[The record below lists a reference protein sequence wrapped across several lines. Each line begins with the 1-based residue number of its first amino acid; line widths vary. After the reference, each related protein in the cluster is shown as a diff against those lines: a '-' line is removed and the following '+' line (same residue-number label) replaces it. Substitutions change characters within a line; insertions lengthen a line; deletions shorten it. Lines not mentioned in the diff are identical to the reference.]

1 MLKTTKCLEC
11 ILLLCL
17 LAELVPNNLPPSLL
31 LVSAQEQE
39 QDDYYPELSSIVPLC
54 ESLIPYFYDS
64 GKDSALH
71 DNATTSNLTAAVVS
85 HPGAPWIQLDLSRTR
100 LSSNARLIL
109 RGEASTQVLDARA
122 LAYASNG
129 YSAVFA
135 GDAVSVELVV
145 GGRRRRHLSGEAT
158 SSRIVV
164 SNVLVGLCRDDDPF
178 VVGVESICGAEDDRS
193 PSYDVRQGRIALG
206 GSCTAWLVSESV
218 FVTAGHCGNATERS
232 RMHFTFDVGPAN
244 AEDQYAV
251 ELSTYVRVYE
261 GALDDPDWAVGRLL
275 PNAGTKLL
283 PGVAQGGWYNI
294 STSAAAWS
302 VDGTVRI
309 TGYGADDDPLR
320 KLMQQTHAGTIISV
334 ASNYLRYS
342 ADSMVSR

>member
-1 MLKTTKCLEC
+1 MLKTAKCLEC

-31 LVSAQEQE
+31 AVSAQQ
-39 QDDYYPELSSIVPLC
+39 QDDYPEPSSIVPLC

-64 GKDSALH
+64 GNDSALN
-71 DNATTSNLTAAVVS
+71 DNATTNNLTAAVVS

-100 LSSNARLIL
+100 LSSSARLIL
-109 RGEASTQVLDARA
+109 RGEASTQELDAHA

-129 YSAVFA
+129 YSAVFS
-135 GDAVSVELVV
+135 GDAVSVELAVV
-145 GGRRRRHLSGEAT
+145 RPPAGGRRRRHLSGEAT
-158 SSRIVV
+158 SRIVV
-164 SNVLVGLCRDDDPF
+164 SNILVGLCDP
-178 VVGVESICGAEDDRS
+178 VAGVESICFTEDDRV
-193 PSYDVRQGRIALG
+193 PSRDVRQGRIGLG

-232 RMHFTFDVGPAN
+232 RMHFTFDAGPAN
-244 AEDQYAV
+244 SEDQYAV

-275 PNAGTKLL
+275 PNAVTKLL
-283 PGVAQGGWYNI
+283 PGVARGGWYNI

-302 VDGTVRI
+302 VGRTVRI
-309 TGYGADDDPLR
+309 TGYGTDDDPLR
-320 KLMQQTHAGTIISV
+320 KLTQQTHAGTITGV
-334 ASNYLRYS
+334 ATNYLRYN